1 MAGLPQRRLRPEVLP
16 ISEELQLLTNEWV
29 PGDPVHGTH
38 TSGYARRLF
47 EFMAPPGGTDAH
59 LDSPMYWSATPERG
73 ASRPPWSWLAPDRTK
88 LSEARERIAA

>member
-29 PGDPVHGTH
+29 PGD
-38 TSGYARRLF
+38 
-47 EFMAPPGGTDAH
+47 PGGTDAH